1 MMFLQWPGG
10 QPGVDDGAGGGF
22 AGEDVF
28 ADGAVAV
35 ACLFDAPGHVA
46 AVGAF
51 VAEVVFVGH
60 VLRVGGGGLFEQGV
74 PFQRRGSGVVGF
86 AAGSAEGAGLVD

>member
-1 MMFLQWPGG
+1 VAGGG
-10 QPGVDDGAGGGF
+10 QPGGYGGAGGGF

-51 VAEVVFVGH
+51 VAEVIFVGH

-74 PFQRRGSGVVGF
+74 PFQRRGSRFCRRFCRGR
-86 AAGSAEGAGLVD
+86 GLG